1 MREYIVYMK
10 EENKTTQAYITP
22 CFAVDKLF
30 WEQQDGRR
38 LHIIGRSPSLA
49 IAFMLREKMNEH
61 ALAGPIDEA
70 ALRRYRKL
78 AESCV
83 REANVLYGR
92 ETKEPKTWF
101 TFAADGGPGEE
112 TTATKDVETIR
123 SQAEKLS
130 AMIAGRAL
138 LWEEIAGLGE
148 QRGET
153 PADLEEP
160 LQWLVLQKR
169 AAWQPAVS
177 LRLRKSWLRHRL
189 RAACERCGEQAAI
202 HLSFCHRCC
211 QGCGYCPTCINMG
224 RSKCCTPYICVS
236 GEVRCGKEE
245 RRSGVLA
252 WKGAFTPFQRQA
264 AERARAFAAADHPG
278 GSFLL
283 WAVCGAGKT
292 ELLFPAIAHTVE
304 AGKQVLI
311 ATPRKDVVL
320 ELVPRLQQ
328 AFPSIRVLSVHGS
341 STEKWEDGD
350 VIVATTHQVM
360 RYYQKFPLV
369 VVDEADAFP
378 FHGNR
383 MLYRGVQRAAVP
395 DGKRLYLTATPPPA
409 LRKQLAGRAGGGP
422 TLSSSTHVLLP
433 QRFHGHPL
441 PVPERITVPRLF
453 EKIRHGRPVLP
464 LLNPIRESLRRG
476 KRLFLFV
483 PRIADVP
490 VVHAYLRRQLP
501 ACADRIE
508 GVHAADP
515 DREAK
520 VRQFREH
527 QLDLL
532 VTTTILERGVTIPDS
547 DVIVLGADNP
557 VFDRASLVQIAGRVG
572 RSAASP
578 DGLVLFLLEKKT
590 RAAIAAIREIKRM
603 NQLAKSLRGTSD
615 AG

>member
-1 MREYIVYMK
+1 MREYILYLK

-30 WEQQDGRR
+30 WEQQDGQR

-61 ALAGPIDEA
+61 AAEGPIDEA
-70 ALRRYRKL
+70 ALRRFRKL

-83 REANVLYGR
+83 RETNLLYGR

-101 TFAADGGPGEE
+101 TFSADGGYGTPASKEI
-112 TTATKDVETIR
+112 DMIR

-138 LWEEIAGLGE
+138 LWDEVARLGE
-148 QRGET
+148 QRGEVT
-153 PADLEEP
+153 VGLEEP

-189 RAACERCGEQAAI
+189 QAACERCGEQAAI
-202 HLSFCHRCC
+202 LFSFCHRCR
-211 QGCGYCPTCINMG
+211 QGCAYCPTCINMG

-236 GEVRCGKEE
+236 GEVRSGDKV

-252 WKGAFTPFQRQA
+252 WKGALTPLQGQA
-264 AERARAFAAADHPG
+264 AERARAFAASERPG

-292 ELLFPAIAHTVE
+292 ELLFPAIAHTLE

-328 AFPSIRVLSVHGS
+328 AFPTVRVLSVHGA

-383 MLYRGVQRAAVP
+383 MLYRAVQRAAAP
-395 DGKRLYLTATPPPA
+395 GGKQLYLTATPPPV
-409 LRKQLAGRAGGGP
+409 LRKRLAGRTCGGP
-422 TLSSSTHVLLP
+422 ILSSSTHVLLP

-441 PVPERITVPRLF
+441 PVPVRIKVPRLF
-453 EKIRHGRPVLP
+453 DKIRHGRPVLP

-520 VRQFREH
+520 VLRFREH
-527 QLDLL
+527 RLDLL

-557 VFDRASLVQIAGRVG
+557 VFDQASLVQIAGRVG

-603 NQLAKSLRGTSD
+603 NRLAQSLRRTSD